1 MKTSRRIIINE
12 LKKLATDLEEP
23 SSFTSTRQIKKSI
36 QNSKV
41 STKFIEEYLKEL
53 PSFTLHKPVRRKFKR
68 TLTKVYGVDIQHQ
81 ADLIEFIKYA
91 KFNSNYKYALIIV
104 DVLSRFLMGIPL
116 INKKPES
123 VVKGFKEIYKNGR
136 SPKIIQTDDGSE
148 FIARSTQ
155 AYFKSKNIRHFT
167 TSSDTKSALV
177 ERAIRTLKNRLY
189 KYFTHSKTLRW
200 YDVIQKHISNY
211 NRTIHSV
218 TKIAPVNVTKEN
230 EGLVWVNSYKS
241 LFRIKKN
248 SPFFKPDDEVRLT
261 HLRKPFKKGFL
272 PGWTKEIFVIHEVRK
287 TIPIT
292 YKVKDKSGEI
302 LKGIFYK
309 EELLKVNNVQ

>member
-1 MKTSRRIIINE
+1 MKTSKRIIINQ

-23 SSFTSTRQIKKSI
+23 SSFSSTKPIKKSLK
-36 QNSKV
+36 NSKV
-41 STKFIEEYLKEL
+41 STTFIQEYLKEL
-53 PSFTLHKPVRRKFKR
+53 PSFTLHKPVRRKFQR
-68 TLTKVYGVDIQHQ
+68 RLTKVYGVDIQHQ

-91 KFNSNYKYALIIV
+91 KFNSNYKYALIII

-116 INKKPES
+116 KNKKPDS
-123 VVKGFKEIYKNGR
+123 VVRGFKEIYKNGR
-136 SPKIIQTDDGSE
+136 CPKIIQTDDGSE

-155 AYFKSKNIRHFT
+155 AYFKKLKISHFT

-189 KYFTHSKTLRW
+189 KYFTYSKTMRW
-200 YDVIQKHISNY
+200 YDVLDKHISNY

-218 TKIAPVNVTKEN
+218 TKIAPINVNKEN
-230 EGLVWVNSYKS
+230 EGVVWVNSYKS
-241 LFRIKKN
+241 LFKIQNKT
-248 SPFFKPDDEVRLT
+248 PFFKVDDNVRLT

-272 PGWTKEIFVIHEVRK
+272 PGWTKEIFIIHEVK
-287 TIPIT
+287 ETIPIT
-292 YKVKDKSGEI
+292 YKVRDKSGEI

-309 EELLKVNNVQ
+309 EELLKVNNVE